1 MEKFGLLTFIEDV
14 GSNAHKKRLWRLRCD
29 CGLETIA
36 IASQVR
42 GGHTK
47 SCGHLQSAGN
57 NRKHGLKRTRLY
69 TIWSNMRSRCNN
81 PQNLS
86 YKNYGGRGIQ
96 VSPAWDEFLV
106 FAKDVGEPPT
116 KTATLDRIDNNKNY
130 SPENVRW
137 AERDVQARNTRQNVN
152 VSIDGIEKCLHDWCG
167 YYGIAPGSVY
177 RRLAT
182 GESMVSAITRPKA
195 KRFR

>member
-1 MEKFGLLTFIEDV
+1 
-14 GSNAHKKRLWRLRCD
+14 
-29 CGLETIA
+29 
-36 IASQVR
+36 
-42 GGHTK
+42 
-47 SCGHLQSAGN
+47 
-57 NRKHGLKRTRLY
+57 
-69 TIWSNMRSRCNN
+69 MRSRCNN

>member
-1 MEKFGLLTFIEDV
+1 MEKFGLLTFIEDA
-14 GSNAHKKRLWRLRCD
+14 GSNAHKKRLWRMRCD
-29 CGLETIA
+29 CGLETVA

-42 GGHTK
+42 TGKTK
-47 SCGHLQSAGN
+47 SCGHLQAAGN

-96 VSPAWDEFLV
+96 ITPAWDDFLV

-116 KTATLDRIDNNKNY
+116 KTATLDRIDNGKNY

-152 VSIDGIEKCLHDWCG
+152 VSIDGIEKCLHDWCD

-177 RRLAT
+177 RRLAN